1 MWLAT
6 KFGYYSI
13 VNSEIDGKIVIRG
26 RKISDIRNLI
36 NSVRS
41 LRNCKLVVT
50 IKNDYICR
58 IFVDLQQLADVM
70 SLLILNLD
78 YSNFKDM
85 IYKNKDQRDKTF
97 YYTEIWS
104 VMHEYQNDKDTK
116 YNPKNYKR
124 GILYH

>member
-50 IKNDYICR
+50 RKNDYICR

-85 IYKNKDQRDKTF
+85 IYKNKDQKDKAP
-97 YYTEIWS
+97 YYTRIWN
-104 VMHEYQNDKDTK
+104 VMYEYQNDKDTK